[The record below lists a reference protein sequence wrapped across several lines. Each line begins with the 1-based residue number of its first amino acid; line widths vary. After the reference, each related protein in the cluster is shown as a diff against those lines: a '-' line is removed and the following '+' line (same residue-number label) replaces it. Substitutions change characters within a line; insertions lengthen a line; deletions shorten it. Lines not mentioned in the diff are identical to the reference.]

1 MNPTFD
7 CRLVEPNGSS
17 VRSGVRLVERN
28 GSGVRSRGQ
37 VKMTFENNWYMN
49 KPNPNH
55 SVMGLEMS
63 NLSPKFCQVRLGLTG
78 RAPCNHL
85 ISRVAAI
92 NLNPDIQC
100 WIRIKFTY
108 QVKNCHSI
116 SWKNSRWMRVWKKN
130 QAKFWIGPAQ
140 PITLQNHDPI
150 FTSKPTIPKIPW
162 LLTHLNSK

>member
-1 MNPTFD
+1 MDQVFGQGLGWWSEMD
-7 CRLVEPNGSS
+7 RVFG
-17 VRSGVRLVERN
+17 RGVK
-28 GSGVRSRGQ
+28 SRWPLRTTG
-37 VKMTFENNWYMN
+37 TWTNL
-49 KPNPNH
+49 
-55 SVMGLEMS
+55 VMGLEMS

-85 ISRVAAI
+85 ISRVADI

-116 SWKNSRWMRVWKKN
+116 SWKNSRWMRVRKKH

-150 FTSKPTIPKIPW
+150 FTSKPIIPKIPW